1 MYSIVLIVTLII
13 ISGII
18 AYIGDLTG
26 FRIGKKKISIFG
38 LRPHHTA
45 VFVTILTGIIIS
57 ILTISILSI
66 LSYDVRTALFGLDE
80 LRERQYELTR
90 EIQSRNKMLEET
102 RKELDEKTEELEN
115 MEDEFQQLSNQIEMQ
130 TKQLNSLIE
139 IRDKLTEERDSLQQE
154 INELQ
159 KTIRGLYS
167 GITWLRSGD
176 IILNQGE
183 EIAQTI
189 IQGGIPEQEIEQNL
203 MEMLNQANKKVLEM
217 GAEPDENS
225 GQVLIIS
232 KKEYEE
238 LVEKITQSEQE
249 LVVRLLASMNV
260 IKGEIVIANFSTT
273 ENKLVFKKGEVVFV
287 EEIPP
292 ISDPKEAESR
302 LFSIL
307 RKVNLK
313 AVQEGIIPEPETS
326 LVGTISAANLFE
338 MVRDIVQCET
348 GMLIKVISLND
359 TWSTG
364 PFKVRM
370 EAEKVLH

>member
-38 LRPHHTA
+38 LRPHRTA

-90 EIQSRNKMLEET
+90 EIQARNKVLEET
-102 RKELDEKTEELEN
+102 RKELDEKTAELESL
-115 MEDEFQQLSNQIEMQ
+115 EEEFQQLSNQIEMQ
-130 TKQLNSLIE
+130 TKQLNTLIE
-139 IRDKLTEERDSLQQE
+139 IRDELTEEKNNLQQE
-154 INELQ
+154 ISELQ
-159 KTIRGLYS
+159 ETIRGLYS
-167 GITWLRSGD
+167 GINWLRSGD

-189 IQGGIPEQEIEQNL
+189 IQGGIPEQEIEQDL
-203 MEMLNQANKKVLEM
+203 MRMLNQATRKVLEM

-232 KKEYEE
+232 RKEYEE
-238 LVEKITQSEQE
+238 LVQKIKQSEQE

-260 IKGEIVIANFSTT
+260 IKDEIVIADFSTT
-273 ENKLVFKKGEVVFV
+273 ENKLVFAKDEVVFV

-292 ISDPKEAESR
+292 INDPEEAENR

-313 AVQEGIIPEPETS
+313 AVQEGIIPESGTS
-326 LVGTISAANLFE
+326 LVGTISAVNLFE
-338 MVRDIVQCET
+338 MVRDIVQTET
-348 GMLIKVISLND
+348 GMQIKVISLND

-370 EAEKVLH
+370 EAEKILH